1 MQRKNDEPNRVK
13 TSCKTEKIDK
23 ETLLILGFDSAENE
37 PKSISARILRYL
49 SLVALLVQKYKY

>member
-1 MQRKNDEPNRVK
+1 VQRKNDEPNRVK

-23 ETLLILGFDSAENE
+23 ETLLILGFDSPENE
-37 PKSISARILRYL
+37 PKSTRILRYL